1 MKAVAIT
8 EYGKPDV
15 LRMIEIDIPKIR
27 RDQVLIKVEK
37 TSVNYADVKTRQGQG
52 VRAKLPV
59 IPGLDAAGVIVE
71 KGAEATKFQV
81 GDRVIAF
88 PSEGSYAEYVSADEN
103 LTFAIPDEVDFD
115 TAAACPTVSFLS
127 YKLLAEI
134 ARLEQG
140 ESVLI
145 HSASGGVGT
154 TAIQMAKIL
163 GAGKVI
169 GTVGSEAKV
178 QVALEAGA
186 DHVIVYEKEDFAGE
200 VNALTG
206 GKGTN
211 IILDSLAGSITQ
223 QSFRCLA
230 DYGRLIQFGNS
241 SGEAGIIKTNDLH
254 KSCRSA
260 LGYSLGSTRKKRP
273 ETLGKTAEQ
282 VMRYLKEGALNIK
295 VGHRFPLDQ
304 AAAAHELIE
313 SRLSTGKILLDLQQQ

>member
-8 EYGKPDV
+8 EYGKPNV

>member
-8 EYGKPDV
+8 EYGKPNV

-37 TSVNYADVKTRQGQG
+37 ISVNYADVKTRQGQG
-52 VRAKLPV
+52 GWGKLPV

-88 PSEGSYAEYVSADEN
+88 PSEGSYAEYVTADEN

-140 ESVLI
+140 DSVLI

-178 QVALEAGA
+178 QAALEAGA

-206 GKGTN
+206 GKGTD

-282 VMRYLKEGALNIK
+282 VIRYLKEGALNIK
-295 VGHRFPLDQ
+295 IGHRFPLEQ

-313 SRLSTGKILLDLQQQ
+313 SRLSTGKILLELK